1 MSVSSVAKSVSTQ
14 SLRSIQAILS
24 PIGFTFIIKVRKRVD
39 YGMIIL
45 FMFILYVYVVFCNQ

>member
-1 MSVSSVAKSVSTQ
+1 MSVSSVAKSVDTQ

-24 PIGFTFIIKVRKRVD
+24 SIGFTFCIKVRIRVD

-45 FMFILYVYVVFCNQ
+45 FMYILYVYVVFCNQ

>member
-1 MSVSSVAKSVSTQ
+1 MSVSSVAKSVYTQ

-24 PIGFTFIIKVRKRVD
+24 PIEFTFIIKVRKRVD

-45 FMFILYVYVVFCNQ
+45 FMYILYVYVVFCNQ

>member
-1 MSVSSVAKSVSTQ
+1 MSVSSVAKSVDTQ

-45 FMFILYVYVVFCNQ
+45 FMYSYTCM